1 MKKRLI
7 QLLLLCGMLA
17 AARAVPGQKLSAEDE
32 KLLMEQDFVFEKSS
46 EEALTEEDLKD
57 LSPELLEAAKNE
69 IYARRGM
76 IFDSE
81 ELNQFFAEKSWYFG
95 FLPEADFDD
104 TYLNEVEQQNVALL
118 EKYLKKTEEPDTE
131 EAAVEE
137 TAVEEAEAEKPVA
150 EKPEA
155 EETVAEEA
163 ETEKPDAAEEAHAEE
178 AEAEAPDTA
187 AEEASG
193 EEASAE
199 QAAQEAAGQETT
211 EQAEAQAEPET
222 QTEPETQA
230 EAEKLPET
238 EPEQPE
244 ETQEAESQEP
254 DHPAESQEAEPQ
266 EPETQES
273 EPQEEPD
280 TQQEEELPPEIRDET
295 VDFGSEGPGAWEPSA
310 EEDQPDAWDFPA
322 EESTAGVEN
331 PDPASEYIFPDAN
344 SRYLTWEEVI
354 SLSHQAACYAKNEI
368 YARHGRQFVSVELQ
382 QYFSSKSWYQG
393 TIYPDAFSEAVFNDC
408 EMRNI
413 ELLVQAE
420 RTLGGGN
427 LYSLDQPGY
436 DINAVG
442 TTSLLGG
449 QNSQN
454 SGQTGD
460 KPRAVA

>member
-1 MKKRLI
+1 MEAKNMKKRLI

-131 EAAVEE
+131 EA
-137 TAVEEAEAEKPVA
+137 
-150 EKPEA
+150 
-155 EETVAEEA
+155 
-163 ETEKPDAAEEAHAEE
+163 
-178 AEAEAPDTA
+178 EAEAPDTA

-199 QAAQEAAGQETT
+199 QTDQEAAGQETM

-382 QYFSSKSWYQG
+382 QYFSSKSWYQV